1 MPFACHNFAAGLLA
15 AACCLGA
22 PAWAINKCVDAQGRT
37 SFQDEP
43 CAAGQKAEA
52 ITVTPSSQG
61 INPRAHDRPV
71 TSRPTDNPPPSAP
84 SAAAP
89 ADAPEPRPADCPD
102 PERMKSMQIEAESI
116 ALPLPIRKQK
126 RASFEELKARC
137 GG

>member
-1 MPFACHNFAAGLLA
+1 MPIARHTFAAGLLA
-15 AACCLGA
+15 AASCLSA

-43 CAAGQKAEA
+43 CAAGQKGEA
-52 ITVTPSSQG
+52 ITVAPSSQC
-61 INPRAHDRPV
+61 INPREHDRPV
-71 TSRPTDNPPPSAP
+71 TSRPADNPPPAAAP
-84 SAAAP
+84 AAAP

>member
-1 MPFACHNFAAGLLA
+1 MS
-15 AACCLGA
+15 A

-61 INPRAHDRPV
+61 INPREHDRPV
-71 TSRPTDNPPPSAP
+71 TSRPTDNPPPSEAP
-84 SAAAP
+84 AAAP
-89 ADAPEPRPADCPD
+89 ADNPEPRPADCPD